1 MTTIDPS
8 AVIGVLLL
16 AAALGAM
23 MGAALV
29 GRRS

>member
-1 MTTIDPS
+1 MIDPF

-16 AAALGAM
+16 AAALGAV

-29 GRRS
+29 GRRP